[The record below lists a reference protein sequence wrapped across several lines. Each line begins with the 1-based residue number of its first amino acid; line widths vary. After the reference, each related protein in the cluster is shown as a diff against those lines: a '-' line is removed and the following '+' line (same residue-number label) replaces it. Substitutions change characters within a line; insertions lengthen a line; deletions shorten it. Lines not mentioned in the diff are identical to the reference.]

1 MIVQTGMRTDI
12 PAFYA
17 PWFLRRLAEGFVLVR
32 NPYNHHAVT
41 RFALDPEVVDMLVF
55 CTKHPGP
62 LLERAQ
68 AREAGQAP
76 HMPALAPFNQYWFV
90 TITPYGRD
98 LEPNVPPW
106 QDVAAQCR
114 QLADAVGPEQLA
126 WRYDPI
132 VLTPQYDVAFHM
144 DAFTAMARALHG
156 LTRVCVISFIDL
168 YAKVRRNFPAARAVE
183 LAAQEQLA
191 QHFVRVGQQY
201 GLTIRA
207 CAEGEHLARFGV
219 DCGGCMTLAVY
230 EQTLGRRL
238 ALPKGLSRARKECA
252 CVMGNDIGA
261 YNSCPHLCRYCY
273 ANANVALV
281 RANVAR
287 HDPASP
293 FLIGGFEEGDD
304 VRDARQASWLEN
316 TGADKPEQLRLI

>member
-17 PWFLRRLAEGFVLVR
+17 PWFLRRLAAGSVLVR
-32 NPYNHHAVT
+32 NPYDHHAVT
-41 RFALDPEVVDMLVF
+41 RYALDPAVVDMLVF

-62 LLERAQ
+62 LLRQ
-68 AREAGQAP
+68 AREVGQSS
-76 HMPALAPFNQYWFV
+76 HMSALAPFEQYWFV

-106 QDVAAQCR
+106 QDVVGQCR
-114 QLADAVGPEQLA
+114 QLADAVGSERLV

-132 VLTPQYDVAFHM
+132 VLTPQYDVDFHM
-144 DAFTAMARALHG
+144 DAFAAMARALHG

-183 LAAQEQLA
+183 LETQEQLA
-191 QHFVRVGQQY
+191 QHFVRVGQRY
-201 GLTIRA
+201 GLSIRA

-219 DCGGCMTLAVY
+219 DCGGCMTPAVY
-230 EQTLGRRL
+230 AQALGRRL
-238 ALPKGLSRARKECA
+238 ALPRGLTRARKECA

-273 ANANVALV
+273 ANANAALV
-281 RANVAR
+281 RANAAR

-293 FLIGGFEEGDD
+293 FLIGGFEEGD
-304 VRDARQASWLEN
+304 VIRDARQVSWLEN
-316 TGADKPEQLRLI
+316 SRTVKSEQPRLI